1 MNLRLIT
8 GVALAA
14 AAAVSWVANCSG
26 PAPAVDG
33 ASVRLIEPSAEGAPY
48 RVEAVVRNTR
58 RGHGEV
64 TVNARLHDRTSG
76 LSAQAEQQ
84 VTLGAHETVLV
95 VIDVQASRGSYV
107 PEVTA
112 EYPPR

>member
-1 MNLRLIT
+1 MNLRLIA
-8 GVALAA
+8 GIALGA

-33 ASVRLIEPSAEGAPY
+33 ASVRLIEPGVEGAPY
-48 RVEAVVRNTR
+48 QVEAVVRNTR

-64 TVNARLHDRTSG
+64 VVNARLHDRASG
-76 LSAQAEQQ
+76 LSARADRE

-95 VIDVQASRGSYV
+95 VVDVQAPRGSYV
-107 PEVTA
+107 PEVTV